1 MIELNNEERRALD
14 ELARHPDGCAEAVL
28 LADGSTIRQLS
39 GLVID
44 GYAGLQRKRVQVGDR
59 EKTVL
64 WMQITEAG
72 RNAIAG

>member
-1 MIELNNEERRALD
+1 MIKLNDDERRALD
-14 ELARHPDGCAEAVL
+14 ELARHPDGCAEATLV
-28 LADGSTIRQLS
+28 ADGSTIRELS

-44 GYAGLQRKRVQVGDR
+44 GYAGLHRKCVRVGDR

-72 RNAIAG
+72 RNAIAE